1 MSTHK
6 RPPLVDEAC
15 LPGAGMPGVC
25 DRCEV
30 ELPKGRKRWCSD
42 DCAAHYY
49 RHHIWQYAR
58 NAALRRDKRR
68 CVNGCVFV
76 DSTVPLE
83 VDHIEAAKGAHSK
96 HACVHHLDNLRTLCV
111 PCHKARTAEQRRAS

>member
-58 NAALRRDKRR
+58 NAALRRDEHA
-68 CVNGCVFV
+68 CVNGCARDYV
-76 DSTVPLE
+76 TALE